1 MCLFLFDILYVD
13 GKVVM
18 NEPLKK
24 RRQILEVRAPALAP
38 HTVIGSLTPSRDT
51 HTAHAPPHTHTGER
65 DVDPAPH

>member
-38 HTVIGSLTPSRDT
+38 HTVIGSSLQPVTRTPHT
-51 HTAHAPPHTHTGER
+51 HHRTRTTAHAHR
-65 DVDPAPH
+65 RA

>member
-1 MCLFLFDILYVD
+1 VCLFLFDILYVD

-38 HTVIGSLTPSRDT
+38 HTVIGSSLQAVTHDT
-51 HTAHAPPHTHTGER
+51 HDTTHTTHTHKR
-65 DVDPAPH
+65 RRA